1 MVVDHVSMAHRH
13 AAFIVL
19 SSIAEPL
26 LMIVPLQRASPMP
39 AALDLPT
46 IAAEALQ
53 AARAPI
59 NVLILRNFA
68 DRPRSAE
75 AVSATRCN
83 QQCCLDSEQTPFLQA
98 ASRKTQSIFALE
110 RDGRGV
116 SLGRLRPQAL
126 RVSAL
131 PWGGRKRKSGMRLL
145 CAAAARSRHDQPLR
159 LSPPIHWQ
167 E

>member
-1 MVVDHVSMAHRH
+1 VVVDHVSMAHRH

-19 SSIAEPL
+19 SNIAEPL
-26 LMIVPLQRASPMP
+26 LMVVLLQRASLMP
-39 AALDLPT
+39 AALDLPP

-68 DRPRSAE
+68 GRPRSAE
-75 AVSATRCN
+75 AVSATRWN

-98 ASRKTQSIFALE
+98 ASRKTQSSARVRRAGGLTRSSTPAGFA
-110 RDGRGV
+110 RV
-116 SLGRLRPQAL
+116 RPPVGWQ
-126 RVSAL
+126 
-131 PWGGRKRKSGMRLL
+131 KRKSGMRLL
-145 CAAAARSRHDQPLR
+145 CAAAARIGHDQPFRLR
-159 LSPPIHWQ
+159 PPIHWQ